1 MFMFKT
7 SQEIVM
13 MQSNWK
19 NTKLYGIE
27 SERIKFT
34 QMRVENTN
42 AIHVMASDP
51 EVSQYIGWPLT
62 KTSEETLDYVN
73 EMLRREEAGTFKY
86 ANIVDKQFGRVIGNV
101 MLFGHDQGARHAEI
115 GYVIDKSLWGKGL
128 GTEVIQLVMDHAFG
142 PMGLRKLHARVVSEN
157 IGSAKILEKN
167 NFAVEGL
174 QKDYFCINNK
184 LMDCI
189 WYGYINE

>member
-1 MFMFKT
+1 
-7 SQEIVM
+7 M

-27 SERIKFT
+27 GERIKFT

-62 KTSEETLDYVN
+62 KRVDETLEYVE

-86 ANIVDKQFGRVIGNV
+86 ANIVDKQFGTVIGNV
-101 MLFGHDQGARHAEI
+101 MLFGHDEGARHAEI

-128 GTEVIQLVMDHAFG
+128 GTEVIQLVMEHAFG

-157 IGSAKILEKN
+157 TGSARILEKN
-167 NFAVEGL
+167 GFVIEGR
-174 QKDYFCINNK
+174 QKDYYHINET

-189 WYGYINE
+189 WFGYINE